1 MAVAY
6 RTLVVDDSAHMRIL
20 LSKLLKRCGF
30 ELVEAAENGK
40 VGLEKFETFKPHA
53 VFLDGI
59 MPEMDGLT
67 VLRAIKSQNP
77 ATLVIITSSLSERD
91 KVVQFKESGADLYL
105 MKPFEEARF
114 EEVAR
119 KVISMLDSREK
130 EV

>member
-1 MAVAY
+1 MALTY

-20 LSKLLKRCGF
+20 LSKLLKRSGF
-30 ELVEAAENGK
+30 EFIEAAENGK

-67 VLRAIKSQNP
+67 VLRAIKSQSP
-77 ATLVIITSSLSERD
+77 ATLVIITSSLSERE
-91 KVVQFKESGADLYL
+91 KVMQFKESGADLYL

-114 EEVAR
+114 QEVAQ

-130 EV
+130 ER

>member
-1 MAVAY
+1 MALAY

-20 LSKLLKRCGF
+20 LSKLLKRSGF
-30 ELVEAAENGK
+30 EFIEAAENGK
-40 VGLEKFETFKPHA
+40 VGLEKFETFRPHA

-59 MPEMDGLT
+59 MPEVDGLT
-67 VLRAIKSQNP
+67 VLRAIKSQSP

-91 KVVQFKESGADLYL
+91 KVMQFKESGADFYL

-114 EEVAR
+114 QEVAQ

-130 EV
+130 ER